1 MGHALNQNFFKY
13 VLHNTSLRKLLDYV
27 VHDNTLDLELRN
39 NKINIYYRG
48 AGLILLRYTPN
59 PRGVKVSFEQK
70 YIINNDYI
78 KQLADSKLGGVNLSN
93 IPLNVIESIIPYLK
107 QVIDFYFT
115 CNIGAGAK
123 GKQKL
128 EQDAQQAIVRE
139 NSYGKLAN
147 STDYFCLDTEYT
159 YDNARFDII
168 GIEWPSDKYARK
180 IRSDCRLT
188 FFEVKYGDG
197 AIDGDAGLLKHI
209 KDFVAL
215 SKNQVA
221 IASIKQDMELVL
233 KQKCAL
239 QILNNNAYKYFKNLG
254 QIYLDSLEN
263 NPPASSP
270 NLDITINSE
279 YPIEYIFL
287 LVNHDPDS
295 SKMFAELDKVFQQF
309 TPQELENIY
318 IATASELGYGLYR
331 RNKDKNKKA
340 IDRFISLNDYYQ
352 ELTSLFHKPQS
363 QNLEKE
369 QQ

>member
-1 MGHALNQNFFKY
+1 
-13 VLHNTSLRKLLDYV
+13 
-27 VHDNTLDLELRN
+27 
-39 NKINIYYRG
+39 
-48 AGLILLRYTPN
+48 
-59 PRGVKVSFEQK
+59 
-70 YIINNDYI
+70 
-78 KQLADSKLGGVNLSN
+78 
-93 IPLNVIESIIPYLK
+93 
-107 QVIDFYFT
+107 
-115 CNIGAGAK
+115 
-123 GKQKL
+123 
-128 EQDAQQAIVRE
+128 
-139 NSYGKLAN
+139 
-147 STDYFCLDTEYT
+147 
-159 YDNARFDII
+159 
-168 GIEWPSDKYARK
+168 
-180 IRSDCRLT
+180 
-188 FFEVKYGDG
+188 
-197 AIDGDAGLLKHI
+197 
-209 KDFVAL
+209 
-215 SKNQVA
+215 
-221 IASIKQDMELVL
+221 MELVL

-254 QIYLDSLEN
+254 QIYLDSLKN

-287 LVNHDPDS
+287 LVNHDPAS

-309 TPQELENIY
+309 NPQELENIY